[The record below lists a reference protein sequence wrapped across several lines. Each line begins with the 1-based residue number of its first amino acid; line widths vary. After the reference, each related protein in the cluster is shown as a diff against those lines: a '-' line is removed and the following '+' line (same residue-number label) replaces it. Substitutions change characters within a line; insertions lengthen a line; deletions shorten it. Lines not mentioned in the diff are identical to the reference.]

1 MGLQPM
7 TGAMEEKKR
16 SDLCGAE
23 SMTVK
28 VGGYRQT
35 HICSLLR
42 GHRGKHYCGIHGVS
56 WGFAEPPEP
65 VPPEEWFPPTGG
77 SSSAAVNRRPEKRVD
92 EASILAGGPAVQ
104 A

>member
-1 MGLQPM
+1 M

-16 SDLCGAE
+16 NDLCGAE

-35 HICSLLR
+35 HTCSLLR
-42 GHRGKHYCGIHGVS
+42 GHRNKHYCGIHGVS
-56 WGFAEPPEP
+56 WGVAEPPEP
-65 VPPEEWFPPTGG
+65 VPPEEWLPPTGG
-77 SSSAAVNRRPEKRVD
+77 SSGYSAAVSRRPEKRVE
-92 EASILAGGPAVQ
+92 EALAGGPAVQ